1 MKNPATVYLVDDEPG
16 MLKALGRLL
25 GAEGFRVKPFVSAK
39 TFLAEKELHGCVVLD
54 VSMPEMDG
62 MEVLRFLQAQGCA
75 VPVIFLT
82 GHGDIP
88 MSVRAMKSGA
98 VDFLTKP
105 VQNVDLIRAVKAAL
119 DLLEKSDQK
128 LEEVERLQIMYAQLT
143 AREKEV
149 LAHVISGKP
158 NKQIAFALGTTEQT
172 VKIHRMR
179 VMHKMKAESIVTLV
193 HIAQRLGVRPAE

>member
-1 MKNPATVYLVDDEPG
+1 MKHAATVYLVDDEPG

-25 GAEGFRVKPFVSAK
+25 GAEGFRVKPFASAK
-39 TFLAEKELHGCVVLD
+39 TFLAETELHGCVVLD

-62 MEVLRFLQAQGCA
+62 MEVLRLLRAQGCD

-158 NKQIAFALGTTEQT
+158 NKQIAFTLGTTEQT

-179 VMHKMKAESIVTLV
+179 VMHKMKAESIVDLV
-193 HIAQRLGVRPAE
+193 HIAQSLGVSAAE

>member
-1 MKNPATVYLVDDEPG
+1 MNDSAIIYLVDDEPG
-16 MLKALGRLL
+16 ILKALTRLL
-25 GAEGFRVKPFVSAK
+25 GGEGFPVKSFESAK
-39 TFLAEKELHGCVVLD
+39 TFLAEPKLFGCVILD
-54 VSMPEMDG
+54 VAMPEMDG
-62 MEVLRFLQAQGCA
+62 MEVLRLLRTKGSH

-105 VQNVDLIRAVKAAL
+105 VRSEELIRAVKSAL

-128 LEEVERLQIMYAQLT
+128 QEEVERLQIMYAQLT
-143 AREKEV
+143 AREKVV

-158 NKQIAFALGTTEQT
+158 NKQIAFTLGTIEQT

-179 VMHKMKAESIVTLV
+179 VMHKMQAESIVDLV
-193 HIAQRLGVRPAE
+193 HIAQSLGVSAAE

>member
-1 MKNPATVYLVDDEPG
+1 MNDAPTIYLVDDEPG
-16 MLKALGRLL
+16 MLKALARLL
-25 GAEGFRVKPFVSAK
+25 GGEGFQIKSYASAK
-39 TFLAEKELHGCVVLD
+39 TFLAEPKLFGCVILD
-54 VSMPEMDG
+54 LAMPEMDG
-62 MEVLRFLQAQGCA
+62 MEVLRLLQAKGSH

-105 VQNVDLIRAVKAAL
+105 VRSEDLIRAVKSAL

-128 LEEVERLQIMYAQLT
+128 QEEGERLRILYAQLT

-158 NKQIAFALGTTEQT
+158 NKQIAFTLGTIEQT

-179 VMHKMKAESIVTLV
+179 VMHKMQAESIVDLV
-193 HIAQRLGVRPAE
+193 HIAQSLGVSAAD

>member
-1 MKNPATVYLVDDEPG
+1 MKDPATVYLVDDEPG
-16 MLKALGRLL
+16 MLKALTRLL
-25 GAEGFRVKPFVSAK
+25 GVEGFRVKPFVSAK

-62 MEVLRFLQAQGCA
+62 MEVLRLLRAQGCD

-105 VQNVDLIRAVKAAL
+105 VQSDDLIRAVKAAL
-119 DLLEKSDQK
+119 DLLDKSDQK
-128 LEEVERLQIMYAQLT
+128 QEEVERLQNLYAQLT
-143 AREKEV
+143 VREKEV
-149 LAHVISGKP
+149 MAHVISGKP
-158 NKQIAFALGTTEQT
+158 NKQIAFTLGTTEQT

-179 VMHKMKAESIVTLV
+179 LMHKMRAESIVTLV
-193 HIAQRLGVRPAE
+193 HFAQSLGVHPAE

>member
-1 MKNPATVYLVDDEPG
+1 MNDAPTVYLVDDEPG
-16 MLKALGRLL
+16 MLKALARLL
-25 GAEGFRVKPFVSAK
+25 GGEGFQIKSYASAR
-39 TFLAEKELHGCVVLD
+39 TFLAEPELHGCVILD
-54 VSMPEMDG
+54 LAMPEMDG
-62 MEVLRFLQAQGCA
+62 MEVLRLLRAKGSH

-105 VQNVDLIRAVKAAL
+105 VRSEDLIRAVKSAL

-128 LEEVERLQIMYAQLT
+128 QEEVERLRILYAQLT

-158 NKQIAFALGTTEQT
+158 NKQIAFTLGTIEQT

-179 VMHKMKAESIVTLV
+179 VMHKMQAESIVDLV
-193 HIAQRLGVRPAE
+193 HIAQSLGVSAAE